1 MMCKP
6 EKQDSLDIMAP
17 LALNPFHF
25 YRDRILD
32 ALKALSEEGT
42 LPTDLETNRITVE
55 PPRDPSHG
63 DIATNAAMVLA
74 KPAKKKPRDIAEH
87 LAEKLGAT
95 EAVES
100 VEIAGPGFL
109 NLRIADDFWRDRVK
123 DILTFKE
130 AYGESDLGQGAWVN
144 VEYVSAN
151 PTGPLHAAHAR
162 GAVVGDALAT
172 LLEKVG
178 YKVEREYYINDAGAQ
193 VDVLAR
199 SAYLRYREAL
209 GEVIEAIPEGLYP
222 GDYLKDVG
230 GALAE
235 RDGEKWLAASEDEWL
250 PEFRA
255 FSVACMMDSIRE
267 DLDLLGV
274 KQDIFTSEKAL
285 VESGAVAAALK
296 TLEDKGLIYVGVLE
310 PPKGKTPDDWEA
322 RPQTLFKS
330 SDFGDDVDRALKK
343 SDGSWTYFASDI
355 AYHLEKYQRRR
366 DHGQAVRHL
375 IDVWGADHGGYVKRM
390 SAAVRAITE
399 DQADLDVKLCQIVHL
414 MENGKQVRMSKRAG
428 TFVTLRDVLEQVD
441 AVAGA
446 GKGKDVV
453 RFIMLT
459 RRNDQTMEFDFAKV
473 TEAAKENPVFYV
485 QYAHARH
492 KSSLRNC
499 AEIFPDM
506 DLSESAFVQ
515 ASLGLLEEEGELALM
530 RQLAQW
536 PRLLEGAAEA
546 HEPHR
551 IALYLHELA
560 SAFHAQ
566 WNKGRDNPQ
575 LRFIRE
581 DDRDVTL
588 ARQALVR
595 AVGLV
600 IASGLGI
607 FAVEP
612 AEEMR

>member
-1 MMCKP
+1 MSHK
-6 EKQDSLDIMAP
+6 AV
-17 LALNPFHF
+17 NPFHF
-25 YRDRILD
+25 YRNCTAEALQALAGEVVVPADLD
-32 ALKALSEEGT
+32 LS
-42 LPTDLETNRITVE
+42 RITVE

-63 DIATNAAMVLA
+63 DIATNAAMVLS
-74 KPAKKKPRDIAEH
+74 KPAKMKPRD
-87 LAEKLGAT
+87 LAEKIAEKLQAADGVTA
-95 EAVES
+95 

-109 NLRIADDFWRDRVK
+109 NLRIADGFWRERVK
-123 DILTFKE
+123 DILNTGT
-130 AYGESDLGQGAWVN
+130 AYGDSDLGQGSWVN

-162 GAVVGDALAT
+162 GAVVGDALAA
-172 LLEKVG
+172 LLEKAG
-178 YKVEREYYINDAGAQ
+178 YNVEREYYINDAGAQ

-199 SAYLRYREAL
+199 SAFIRYREAL
-209 GEVIEAIPEGLYP
+209 GETIDAIPEGLYP
-222 GDYLKDVG
+222 GEYLKDVG
-230 GALAE
+230 EALAK
-235 RDGEKWLAASEDEWL
+235 RDGDKWLPVEESEWL

-255 FSVACMMDSIRE
+255 VAVEMMMASIRE

-274 KQDIFTSEKAL
+274 KQDLYTSEKSL
-285 VESGAVAAALK
+285 VESGAVDAVLK

-310 PPKGKTPDDWEA
+310 PPKGKAPDDWEA

-330 SDFGDDVDRALKK
+330 SEFGDDVDRALKK

-355 AYHLEKYQRRR
+355 AYHLEKFQRQRPDGR
-366 DHGQAVRHL
+366 KIRHL

-390 SAAVRAITE
+390 SAAVKAITDGE
-399 DQADLDVKLCQIVHL
+399 ADLDVKLCQIVHL
-414 MENGKQVRMSKRAG
+414 MNDGKQVRMSKRAG

-441 AVAGA
+441 EVAGP

-492 KSSLRNC
+492 NSSMRN
-499 AEIFPDM
+499 ARETFPDL
-506 DLSESAFVQ
+506 DLSEASLVQ
-515 ASLGLLEEEGELALM
+515 ARLDLLEDEGELALM

-536 PRLLEGAAEA
+536 PRMVEGAAEA

-551 IALYLHELA
+551 IAQYLHELA

-581 DDRDVTL
+581 DDRDLTL

-595 AVGLV
+595 SVGLV
-600 IASGLGI
+600 IASGLAI

-612 AEEMR
+612 VEEMR